1 MNTNTGTTLA
11 GSVAALGIANVALR
25 SEDPVVFWSG
35 LLVTLATAIFGYLTN
50 K

>member
-11 GSVAALGIANVALR
+11 GSVAALGVANVALR

-35 LLVTLATAIFGYLTN
+35 LLVTLATAVFGYLTN